1 MTHLQPIKY
10 FVPASQTNSK
20 CVSRNAAILLLNLN
34 KSLTGRKLKIIMRKN
49 NASIRLTF
57 HNLNLKSDL
66 KTVEHIISRF
76 TLKIDIFCIEM
87 Y

>member
-1 MTHLQPIKY
+1 MNI
-10 FVPASQTNSK
+10 